1 MQPENI
7 NRLRRPPELEFV
19 WSRGTWVFGGGD
31 HQSQKV
37 KDKLKGEMTKE
48 ELLNKLQ
55 EIQKENVNQQ
65 LWN

>member
-1 MQPENI
+1 MKSSTASI
-7 NRLRRPPELEFV
+7 RTGI
-19 WSRGTWVFGGGD
+19 SRSGGTWADGGGD
-31 HQSQKV
+31 HQSRKV
-37 KDKLKGEMTKE
+37 KDKLKSEMTKE

>member
-1 MQPENI
+1 MKIEG
-7 NRLRRPPELEFV
+7 L
-19 WSRGTWVFGGGD
+19 
-31 HQSQKV
+31 SQKV